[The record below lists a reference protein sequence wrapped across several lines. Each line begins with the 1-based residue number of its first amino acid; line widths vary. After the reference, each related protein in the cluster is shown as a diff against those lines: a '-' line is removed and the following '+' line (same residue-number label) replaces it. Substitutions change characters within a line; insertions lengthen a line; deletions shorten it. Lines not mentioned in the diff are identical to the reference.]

1 MIKGLIYDRPFM
13 FRLTILTFFQKIY
26 MPQTTLPIQEE
37 GNMTITSECLI
48 EFVQLI
54 ENMYMFSTKCL
65 VITYL
70 LIVSQLI
77 LLKKTET
84 NKTYLTKTIIIDTN

>member
-1 MIKGLIYDRPFM
+1 MV
-13 FRLTILTFFQKIY
+13 LTFFQKIY

-37 GNMTITSECLI
+37 GSMTMTSECLI
-48 EFVQLI
+48 PFVQLI
-54 ENMYMFSTKCL
+54 ENMGLFSTKCF

-77 LLKKTET
+77 L
-84 NKTYLTKTIIIDTN
+84 